1 LPGNQIGVGSP
12 RATASSPSL
21 GSMPLTPPW
30 RAVKDDVYERMEAGG
45 LAVDEP
51 VSDLPARQFHIIFRR
66 FDSVVLP
73 GGATS
78 TSA

>member
-1 LPGNQIGVGSP
+1 
-12 RATASSPSL
+12 
-21 GSMPLTPPW
+21 MPLTP
-30 RAVKDDVYERMEAGG
+30 AVAGGGGGVHERMEAGG

-66 FDSVVLP
+66 FDQMVFP
-73 GGATS
+73 DGATS

>member
-1 LPGNQIGVGSP
+1 VVEG
-12 RATASSPSL
+12 
-21 GSMPLTPPW
+21 
-30 RAVKDDVYERMEAGG
+30 DVYERMEAGG

-51 VSDLPARQFHIIFRR
+51 VSDLQARQFHIIFRR

>member
-1 LPGNQIGVGSP
+1 VEG
-12 RATASSPSL
+12 
-21 GSMPLTPPW
+21 
-30 RAVKDDVYERMEAGG
+30 DVYERMEAGG
-45 LAVDEP
+45 LSVDEP
-51 VSDLPARQFHIIFRR
+51 VSDLQARQFHIIFRR

>member
-1 LPGNQIGVGSP
+1 MSAWKPAGYPSMSPYRICKHGN
-12 RATASSPSL
+12 
-21 GSMPLTPPW
+21 
-30 RAVKDDVYERMEAGG
+30 
-45 LAVDEP
+45 
-51 VSDLPARQFHIIFRR
+51 FIIFRR